1 MTDEKKHHPMPF
13 RLLPG
18 VICLLLLLAGSSIF
32 LLVRDTSNGKTTP
45 QAARS
50 TPTHS
55 PISPTT
61 AAPSPTATATTP
73 AASATTNEVTPTPTP
88 LFSDDFVDNTK
99 GWYIS
104 NVAGYTRM
112 LMVSGLELTDTNHKS
127 LIESLPTTH
136 SFDDFSLITTL
147 TLEQGDKNDSVGIYL
162 RGDSNLDHDYRIN
175 IFGDNTYSIS
185 KEYLDTNN
193 APQSLYLVPP
203 THLPQLK
210 PLGAPNKVTVI
221 MQGSIM
227 QLLINDTYV
236 NTLSDPDYTKG
247 QIALFVTNGMT
258 SQGVTAIFSSIEIT
272 PMPNQLPGS

>member
-1 MTDEKKHHPMPF
+1 MTDKKKRHPMPF

-32 LLVRDTSNGKTTP
+32 LLVHARSNGGNIS

-50 TPTHS
+50 TSTHS
-55 PISPTT
+55 SISPTT
-61 AAPSPTATATTP
+61 APSPTATATTS
-73 AASATTNEVTPTPTP
+73 AASAITNEVTPTPTP

-185 KEYLDTNN
+185 KEYLDNNN

-210 PLGAPNKVTVI
+210 PLGAPNKVTII
-221 MQGSIM
+221 MQGSLL
-227 QLLINDTYV
+227 QLLINDKYV

-272 PMPNQLPGS
+272 STPEQLPGS

>member
-1 MTDEKKHHPMPF
+1 MTDEKKRHPKPL
-13 RLLPG
+13 RLLPA
-18 VICLLLLLAGSSIF
+18 VICLLLLLTGSSIF
-32 LLVRDTSNGKTTP
+32 LLVHARSNEGNIS

-61 AAPSPTATATTP
+61 APSPTATATTS
-73 AASATTNEVTPTPTP
+73 AASAITNEATATPTP

-147 TLEQGDKNDSVGIYL
+147 TLEQGDKNDSVGVYL

-210 PLGAPNKVTVI
+210 PLGAPNKVTII

-247 QIALFVTNGMT
+247 QIALFVTNGTT

-272 PMPNQLPGS
+272 PTPEQLPGS

>member
-1 MTDEKKHHPMPF
+1 MTDEKKHHPISF

-18 VICLLLLLAGSSIF
+18 VICLLFLLAGSSIF
-32 LLVRDTSNGKTTP
+32 LLVRDTSSSRTIS

-55 PISPTT
+55 SISPTI
-61 AAPSPTATATTP
+61 APTATATAITP
-73 AASATTNEVTPTPTP
+73 TASATTNEVTATPTP
-88 LFSDDFVDNTK
+88 LFSDDFINNTK

-104 NVAGYTRM
+104 NVVGYTRM

-127 LIESLPTTH
+127 LIESLPTTR
-136 SFDDFSLITTL
+136 SFDDFSLMTTL
-147 TLEQGDKNDSVGIYL
+147 TLEQGDKNDSVGVYL

-175 IFGDNTYSIS
+175 ISGDNTYSIS

-210 PLGAPNKVTVI
+210 PLGAPNKITVI

-236 NTLSDPDYTKG
+236 NTISDPDYTKG
-247 QIALFVTNGMT
+247 QIALFVTNGTT

-272 PMPNQLPGS
+272 STPDYLPGS